1 MTQESA
7 SPYNNPMNNP
17 TAANKGTTN
26 NKPKKSAV
34 REWLDA
40 IVFAVVVATIFRW
53 LLVEPFT
60 IPTPSME
67 KSLLVG
73 DYLFV
78 SKLHYG
84 ARTPMTPLQIPL
96 AANKIWGTNIPSF
109 VDWIQLPQY
118 RLPAISEVK
127 RNDAVV
133 FNCPVDPAPDY
144 PVDMKTHYIKRCIGL
159 PGETLEIK
167 DQQVYIDGKPIENPE
182 GLQQSYI
189 VETKQ
194 NQMVRD
200 RVFSEL
206 GITDVEQFGNS
217 YLIHT
222 NDAKAAELR
231 KADFISSVTKEIF
244 RKEGIDPRGR
254 SYPYATGF
262 DWTIDNFGPLKIPQA
277 GETIELNTQNV
288 ALYKQVIMYYEHNKG
303 ITEANGQLLQ
313 DGKPLTSYTF
323 KQNYYFMM
331 GDNRHNSADSRV
343 WGFVPEDHVLGKAL
357 FIWMSVNPY
366 PEGSK
371 IRWER
376 LFSGIH

>member
-1 MTQESA
+1 MTKKPA
-7 SPYNNPMNNP
+7 SDK
-17 TAANKGTTN
+17 AA
-26 NKPKKSAV
+26 KPKKSAF

-40 IVFAVVVATIFRW
+40 LVFAVVVATVFRW

-96 AANKIWGTNIPSF
+96 AANKIWGTDIPSF

-159 PGETLEIK
+159 PGETVEIK
-167 DQQVYIDGKPIENPE
+167 DQQVYINGKPIENPE
-182 GLQQSYI
+182 GIQQSYI

-200 RVFSEL
+200 RVFTEL
-206 GITDVEQFGNS
+206 GITDVEQFGNG

-222 NDAKAAELR
+222 NDATAAELR
-231 KADFISSVTKEIF
+231 KADFIASVTKEIF
-244 RKEGIDPRGR
+244 RRENLDSRGR
-254 SYPYATGF
+254 SFPYATGF

-277 GETIELNTQNV
+277 GETVELNAQNI
-288 ALYKQVIMYYEHNKG
+288 ALYKQIILYYEHNKG
-303 ITEANGQLLQ
+303 ITESNGQLLQ
-313 DGKPLTSYTF
+313 DGKPLTAYTF

-343 WGFVPEDHVLGKAL
+343 WGFVPEDHILGKAL
-357 FIWMSVNPY
+357 FIWLSVNPRS
-366 PEGSK
+366 EGSK

-376 LFSGIH
+376 IFSTVK